1 MVILMNSIGIVDYR
15 INEIKQNNNQ
25 FTIIHKDELLQ
36 IRKTLK
42 ISKRAVELAVIEGK
56 IECPFLATKTEE
68 DSSTEIMCPKDR
80 NCLLCKVLDIYH
92 RASKMLE
99 KEDNK

>member
-1 MVILMNSIGIVDYR
+1 MSSIGIVDYR

-42 ISKRAVELAVIEGK
+42 ISKRAVELAVTEGK
-56 IECPFLATKTEE
+56 IECPFVATKTEE
-68 DSSTEIMCPKDR
+68 ESSTETMCPKDR
-80 NCLLCKVLDIYH
+80 NCLLCKVLDVYH

-99 KEDNK
+99 KEGII